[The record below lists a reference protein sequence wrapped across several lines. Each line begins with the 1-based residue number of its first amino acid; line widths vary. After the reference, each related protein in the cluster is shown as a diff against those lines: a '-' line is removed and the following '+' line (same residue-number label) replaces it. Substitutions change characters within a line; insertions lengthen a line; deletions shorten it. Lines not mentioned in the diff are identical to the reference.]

1 MKKGPLF
8 LLLALLVLTGGALAA
23 PYPEEPDA
31 DRAAYYQA
39 DPAAPPVLLSRSAE
53 IPDQLSLYAVSGQL
67 QPYLLPLPEAYP
79 QSLSLAGHTWKIL
92 RGDGVEISP
101 EGLVTPAGILW
112 YYHRLPSGQLV
123 GSTTP
128 SGAEDEFTSLEYRY
142 GETALLLDGVREIT
156 VHTVDYADLHARAVM
171 DAYLDGRVLPG
182 MTEYQIAELCCRF
195 VAENYDYSVDFSGC
209 AGMIASGGGD
219 CWASTGALLY
229 MLRRQGVVC
238 ESHDASSGE
247 GAGGGH
253 VNVMARL
260 DGGYYILDAGFEGTA
275 PRPYTLEKQ
284 QVDSVF
290 RYEKKAYGKEVR
302 ITGLVMN
309 SGVTSIDVPA
319 ELGGL
324 PVTEI
329 GPGAFLGNKELVS
342 VTLPPTVRTLEKE
355 AFYQASGLKSISL
368 PEGLE
373 TIGESCFADCA
384 ALKEITI
391 PFTVTFIEP
400 GAFYRCAGLREII
413 VHPENPAYR
422 GVDGVLFSR
431 DGTVLQCFPAGKG
444 DAAPPVGKPYDLRE
458 HMDSLKT
465 EYTVPDG
472 VTAIER
478 GAFAGVHLAAV
489 HFPDTLRDVRFK
501 AFYNAC
507 VRDLTLPEGL
517 TVLSSGSFQSAT
529 LGRAVLPSTLRE
541 IEDGAFFQGRFT
553 SGFLLLP
560 EGLERVGTAAFAGIA
575 GLYVRVPASVREIGT
590 GAFYLEYGWSSMG
603 DSGSGN
609 PYGLGAVFFNGDC
622 RPETVGE
629 NAFASAVLCARP
641 DSYMWDYAGENG
653 LLRQPLDGEGRVAL
667 RPEWASAKNGYYTGK
682 PFQSYQWNT
691 SDGTC
696 PFSVKSAFIT
706 AEYSREPVA
715 IGSCTVTLTGHTF
728 FSGSVE
734 LSFEIRPALIWDET
748 CVDRSGCG
756 LQYAV
761 RDGEAEI
768 VAVIPELLPARLV
781 IPETL
786 DGCPVTAIGDEFLYG
801 AAATLKS
808 VVIPATVRRVGKS
821 AFGWCDPLEYVA
833 FTGTRSQWERV
844 EIGPNNGPLLSAPL
858 RVAEITEI
866 TGLQASG
873 DRLALRVNHDLPEA
887 CRVLPAAYDS
897 RGRMLSLAAQ
907 PLTPGAGD
915 YAFPLPE
922 DAARVRAFVLD
933 GAGRPRCAAPALEL

>member
-1 MKKGPLF
+1 MKRMV
-8 LLLALLVLTGGALAA
+8 LLCAVLLTLTGAALALEPPDSPGYYVL
-23 PYPEEPDA
+23 
-31 DRAAYYQA
+31 QA
-39 DPAAPPVLLSRSAE
+39 PAAGAAELQTPE
-53 IPDQLSLYAVSGQL
+53 IPDGLALYAVSGQL
-67 QPYLLPLPEAYP
+67 QPYLLPLPEEYP
-79 QSLSLAGHTWKIL
+79 QSYSLAGHTWKIL
-92 RGDGVEISP
+92 RGAGVEISP
-101 EGLVTPAGILW
+101 EGLITPAGTLW

-123 GSTTP
+123 GAASP
-128 SGAEDEFTSLEYRY
+128 SGAEDEFTSFEYRY
-142 GETALLLDGVREIT
+142 GETTILLDGVRELT
-156 VHTVDYADLHARAVM
+156 VRTVNYAEHYAQGVMNAFLDERA
-171 DAYLDGRVLPG
+171 APG

-195 VAENYDYSVDFSGC
+195 VAENYDYSVNFSGYT
-209 AGMIASGGGD
+209 GMIASGGGD

-229 MLRRQGVVC
+229 MLRRQGVTC

-247 GAGGGH
+247 GAGSGH
-253 VNVMARL
+253 VNVLARL
-260 DGGYYILDAGFEGTA
+260 DGAYYILDAGFEGTA
-275 PRPYTLEKQ
+275 PRSYAMEKQ
-284 QVDSVF
+284 EIDSAF
-290 RYEKKAYGKEVR
+290 RYEKTACGKEVR
-302 ITGLVMN
+302 ITGLVIR
-309 SGVTSIDVPA
+309 SGVTELSIPA
-319 ELGGL
+319 EIGGL

-342 VTLPPTVRTLEKE
+342 AVLPSTVRTLGKE
-355 AFYQASGLKSISL
+355 AFYQASGLKSVSL
-368 PEGLE
+368 AEGLE
-373 TIGESCFADCA
+373 TVGENCFCGCA
-384 ALKEITI
+384 SLETLAV
-391 PFTVTFIEP
+391 PSTVSLIEP
-400 GAFYRCAGLREII
+400 GAFYRCDGLREIT

-422 GVDGVLFSR
+422 GVDGALFSR

-465 EYTVPDG
+465 EYTVPEG
-472 VTAIER
+472 VAAIER

-489 HFPDTLRDVRFK
+489 HFPDTLRDVRFN

-517 TVLSSGSFQSAT
+517 TVLSSGSFQSAA
-529 LGRAVLPSTLRE
+529 LGRAILPSTLRE

-603 DSGSGN
+603 ASGSGN
-609 PYGLGAVFFNGDC
+609 PYGLGAVFFAGDC

-629 NAFASAVLCARP
+629 NAFAGAVVCAQP
-641 DSYMWDYAGENG
+641 DSYLWDYAGENG
-653 LLRQPLDGEGRVAL
+653 LPRQPLDGEGRVEL
-667 RPEWASAKNGYYTGK
+667 RPEWASAENGYYTGR

-696 PFSVKSAFIT
+696 PFSVNSAFIT
-706 AEYSREPVA
+706 AEYSGEPVG
-715 IGSCTVTLTGHTF
+715 IGSYTVTLTGHMF

-761 RDGEAEI
+761 RDVEAEI

-808 VVIPATVRRVGKS
+808 VAIPATVRRVGKS
-821 AFGWCDPLEYVA
+821 AFGWCDPLESVA
-833 FTGTRSQWERV
+833 FAGTRSQWERV

-866 TGLQASG
+866 AGVRFSG
-873 DRLALRVNHDLPEA
+873 DRAAVRVNHDLPED
-887 CRVLPAAYDS
+887 CRVLLAAYGS
-897 RGRMLSLAAQ
+897 RGRMLSLEAQ
-907 PLTPGAGD
+907 VLTPGAGD

-922 DAARVRAFVLD
+922 GAAQVRVLVLDAAS
-933 GAGRPRCAAPALEL
+933 RPRCAAPVLAS